1 MKSWFWLAKLDEIAE
16 MLRYAPAGAS
26 GTSAAAMK
34 WAAVR
39 DKVDEFRKLV
49 AAKHRDAALWKQ
61 VEEKQREKKKKK
73 KKGKKRGAA

>member
-16 MLRYAPAGAS
+16 MLRYAPPGAS

-39 DKVDEFRKLV
+39 DKVNQLRNLV
-49 AAKHRDAALWKQ
+49 A
-61 VEEKQREKKKKK
+61 EKQGREKK
-73 KKGKKRGAA
+73 KKGKKRGSA